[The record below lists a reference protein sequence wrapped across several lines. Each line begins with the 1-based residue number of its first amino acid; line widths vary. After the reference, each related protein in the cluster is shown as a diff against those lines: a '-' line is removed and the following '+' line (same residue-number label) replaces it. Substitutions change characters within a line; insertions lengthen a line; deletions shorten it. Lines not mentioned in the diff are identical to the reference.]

1 MPRLSPVDPQTA
13 TGPLK
18 ETLDGLAKKLGKV
31 PNMMRTMAQSPAV
44 LDAYI
49 GLSQAASRTS
59 LPAGT
64 REALAL
70 ALGQRNGC
78 EYCVTAHSLLGQKA
92 GLDASAVSAAR
103 EGRGRDA
110 RESAIL
116 AFALAVNDRDGH
128 VTDAEFKAARGAGL
142 SDAVIAEIVA
152 VVALNVFTNW
162 FNHVAEPEIDFP
174 RIEFKSTRGA

>member
-1 MPRLSPVDPQTA
+1 MPRLSPIDPQTA

-18 ETLDGLAKKLGKV
+18 ETLDGLTKKLGMV

-49 GLSQAASRTS
+49 GLSQAANRTS
-59 LPAGT
+59 IPAGT

-78 EYCVTAHSLLGQKA
+78 EYCVTAHSLLGRKA
-92 GLDASAVSAAR
+92 GLDATAVAASR

-110 RESAIL
+110 HEGAII
-116 AFALAVNDRDGH
+116 AFALAVNERRGH
-128 VTDAEFKAARGAGL
+128 VTDAEIEAARAAGL
-142 SDAVIAEIVA
+142 TDAVIAEVLA

-162 FNHVAEPEIDFP
+162 FNHVAQPEIDFP
-174 RIEFKSTRGA
+174 RIEFKSTHGA